1 MSYTEVARKTNNTV
15 ITRMVDGNIRVE
27 NAVLMFRNFSGNPTN
42 FNPQGG
48 KRTFSLCLPK
58 EWAARRW
65 KEWGRMGLRILKQ
78 LSVDYTVDFLLPS
91 KKTFSYDAHF
101 STRLFFFFFF

>member
-1 MSYTEVARKTNNTV
+1 MEGEGRKEE
-15 ITRMVDGNIRVE
+15 RG
-27 NAVLMFRNFSGNPTN
+27 
-42 FNPQGG
+42 
-48 KRTFSLCLPK
+48 

-65 KEWGRMGLRILKQ
+65 REWGRMGLRILKQ

-101 STRLFFFFFF
+101 STRLFFFFFFN